1 MKRTVIFIIAI
12 MMVSAS
18 LIAQDSK
25 QGETMFTI
33 KTEYGNIVCKLYND
47 TPMHRDNFIKLVE
60 EGWYEGS
67 NFHRVIKGFMIQGG
81 HNAEGNVD
89 PGYTIPA
96 EFRPNHFHK
105 KGVISAARM
114 GDQVNPQKNSSGCQ
128 FYIVQGRRYGADEMK
143 AIESRTKYPYTDE
156 QIKAYSSDGGTPHL
170 DGAYTVFGEVISG
183 LDVVD
188 QIANVPTTKPGDVP
202 QQEIEFSIEIIK

>member
-1 MKRTVIFIIAI
+1 MKKVTTILIIA
-12 MMVSAS
+12 MMASTTLSA
-18 LIAQDSK
+18 QESK
-25 QGETMFTI
+25 EGETMFTI
-33 KTEYGNIVCKLYND
+33 KTEYGNIVGKLYND

-60 EGWYEGS
+60 EGWYDEC
-67 NFHRVIKGFMIQGG
+67 NFHRIIKGFMIQGG

-89 PGYTIPA
+89 PGYTVPA

-105 KGVISAARM
+105 KGVLSAARM

-128 FYIVQGRRYGADEMK
+128 FYIVQGKRYAAAEMK
-143 AIESRTKYPYTDE
+143 DIEARTKYPYTEE
-156 QIKAYSSDGGTPHL
+156 QIKTYASEGGTPHL

-202 QQEIEFSIEIIK
+202 VQEVEFTIEIIK